1 MYCPK
6 CKAENFSEEGT
17 VNGRSLYSCAVC
29 GFNVT
34 VPDLPES
41 ENAEKKREAIILH
54 YAGYCVEDIVL
65 LTGLEQGLVADLI
78 EGLSAE

>member
-29 GFNVT
+29 GYNLTIPVL
-34 VPDLPES
+34 PDS
-41 ENAEKKREAIILH
+41 ENTESKREAIILH
-54 YAGYCVEDIVL
+54 YAGYCIEDIVL
-65 LTGLEQGLVADLI
+65 LTGFELDVVVGLI

>member
-29 GFNVT
+29 GFNLTIPVL
-34 VPDLPES
+34 PDC
-41 ENAEKKREAIILH
+41 ENIETKREAIILH
-54 YAGYCVEDIVL
+54 YAGYCVEDIAL
-65 LTGLEQGLVADLI
+65 LTGVELEVVVGLI
-78 EGLSAE
+78 EGMSAE